1 MSNLNTAKRGIQA
14 TTEMI
19 KRLGGKD
26 LRLHKERN
34 KRFITFV
41 SPSGK
46 QFKVTTRA
54 KNSGTWQTATTYGKP
69 CLENQLENEYWVF
82 VDLEFD
88 PPKFYPVPLWWISNN
103 IYEVHQEYLKR
114 FGGHRKHNDDS
125 NHLAVPLK
133 RIKSWE
139 CHWKN
144 MRL

>member
-1 MSNLNTAKRGIQA
+1 MSNFNTAECGIQA
-14 TTEMI
+14 TTKMI

-26 LRLHKERN
+26 LRLHKEGN
-34 KRFITFV
+34 KRFITFA

-54 KNSGTWQTATTYGKP
+54 KKSGTWQTMTTYGKP
-69 CLENQLENEYWVF
+69 CLENHLENEYWVF

-103 IYEVHQEYLKR
+103 IYEVHQEYLER
-114 FGGHRKHNDDS
+114 FGGHRKLNDNS
-125 NHLAVPLK
+125 IHHAVQLK

-139 CHWKN
+139 GKWKN
-144 MRL
+144 MDL